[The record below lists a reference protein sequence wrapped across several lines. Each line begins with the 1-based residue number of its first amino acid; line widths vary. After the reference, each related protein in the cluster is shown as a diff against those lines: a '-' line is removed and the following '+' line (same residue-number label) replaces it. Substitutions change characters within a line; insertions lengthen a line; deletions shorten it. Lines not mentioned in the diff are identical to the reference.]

1 MEANGMADNRRI
13 KQQDI
18 ADMLGLSVSQVS
30 RALNNKGDVAPVTK
44 DKIRK
49 LANRLGYT
57 PDIIAKSLRLKQ
69 TRSIG
74 IIQFDVCNPFFATII
89 KGVDDIAQKHSYGI
103 LVSNTYLNEGRQEQ
117 IIKNMIARGVD
128 GLLVS
133 PSDPYNV
140 CKSMLMQCSIPVV
153 LFGNCPTDC
162 DTHCIIGDD
171 LLGGY
176 MATRYL
182 LDKGHRKI
190 IYIGAGKGMVYSNKR
205 AEGFKKAVTE
215 YGLPFKK
222 NMVHS
227 VGTTMAA
234 GYEYMKDLLK
244 DNIDIDGI
252 FASNDVLSY
261 GCLRALHEKGVQV
274 PGDIGI
280 IGYDEADVNEIVN
293 PRLTCI
299 EQPKYEIAV
308 AAAELLLHLIE
319 SDEKVEPMT
328 QLFKPTLIVRDSA

>member
-1 MEANGMADNRRI
+1 MADNSRI

-30 RALNNKGDVAPVTK
+30 RALNNKGDVAPETK
-44 DKIRK
+44 ERIEK

-89 KGVDDIAQKHSYGI
+89 KGVDDVAQKRSYSI
-103 LVSNTYLNEGRQEQ
+103 LVSNTYLDGDRQEQ

-140 CKSMLMQCSIPVV
+140 CKSVLMQCNIPVV
-153 LFGNCPTDC
+153 FFGNCPTDC
-162 DTHCIIGDD
+162 DMHCIVGDD

-176 MATRYL
+176 LATKYL
-182 LDKGHRKI
+182 LDKGYSKL
-190 IYIGAGKGMVYSNKR
+190 IYIGAGKGMVYSMKR
-205 AEGFKKAVTE
+205 AEGFKKAVIE
-215 YGLPFKK
+215 SGLPFNK
-222 NMVHS
+222 NMTHE
-227 VGTTMAA
+227 VGITMEA
-234 GYEYMKDLLK
+234 GYVYLKNLLK
-244 DNIDIDGI
+244 KQPDIDGI

-274 PGDIGI
+274 PGDVGV

-308 AAAELLLHLIE
+308 AAAELLLKLIE
-319 SDEKVEPMT
+319 SDERIEPKT
-328 QLFKPTLIVRDSA
+328 QLFIPKLIVRDSV

>member
-1 MEANGMADNRRI
+1 MADNSRI

-30 RALNNKGDVAPVTK
+30 RALNNKGDVAPETK
-44 DKIRK
+44 ERIEK

-89 KGVDDIAQKHSYGI
+89 KGVDDVAQKHGYGI
-103 LVSNTYLNEGRQEQ
+103 LVSNTYKDSVRQEQ
-117 IIKNMIARGVD
+117 SIKNMIARGVD

-133 PSDPYNV
+133 PSDPHNV
-140 CKSMLMQCSIPVV
+140 CRSALMKCSIPFVF
-153 LFGNCPTDC
+153 FGNCPTDC

-171 LLGGY
+171 LFGGY
-176 MATRYL
+176 LATKYL
-182 LDKGHRKI
+182 LDKGYRKI
-190 IYIGAGKGMVYSNKR
+190 IYIGAGKGMVYSIQR
-205 AEGFKKAVTE
+205 AEGFRKAVTE
-215 YGLPFKK
+215 SGLPFNR
-222 NMVHS
+222 NMIHD
-227 VGTTMAA
+227 VGITMEA
-234 GYEYMKDLLK
+234 GYTYMKNLLK
-244 DNIDIDGI
+244 KQPDIDGI

-261 GCLRALHEKGVQV
+261 GCLRALHESGIRV

-280 IGYDEADVNEIVN
+280 IGYDEADVNEIIN

-299 EQPKYEIAV
+299 EQPKYKIAV
-308 AAAELLLHLIE
+308 AAAELLLKLIE
-319 SDEKVEPMT
+319 TDEKIEPRR
-328 QLFKPTLIVRDSA
+328 QLFEPTLIVRDSA